1 MSSIDY
7 SKLRGLTAQKL
18 IRALQRDGFIF
29 SRQSGS
35 HRIYYHPDGRRVTV
49 TFHHPSDTFPI
60 KTLKRI
66 LEEEAGWTEEDLRRL
81 KLLRK

>member
-7 SKLRGLTAQKL
+7 SKLRGLTARKL
-18 IRALQRDGFIF
+18 INALQRDGFIF

-35 HRIYYHPDGRRVTV
+35 HQIYYHPDGRRVNV
-49 TFHHPSDTFPI
+49 TFHKPSDTFPI

-66 LEEEAGWTEEDLRRL
+66 LEEEAGWTEKDLRRL
-81 KLLRK
+81 KLLK

>member
-7 SKLRGLTAQKL
+7 SKLRGLTARKL
-18 IRALQRDGFIF
+18 INALQRDGFIF

-35 HRIYYHPDGRRVTV
+35 HQIYYHPDGRRVTV
-49 TFHHPSDTFPI
+49 KFHKPSDTFPI

-66 LEEEAGWTEEDLRRL
+66 LEEEAGWTEKDLRRL
-81 KLLRK
+81 KLLK

>member
-7 SKLRGLTAQKL
+7 SKLRGLTARKL
-18 IRALQRDGFIF
+18 INALQRDGFIF

-35 HRIYYHPDGRRVTV
+35 HQIYYHPDGRRVTV
-49 TFHHPSDTFPI
+49 TFHKPSDTFPI

-81 KLLRK
+81 KLLKK

>member
-1 MSSIDY
+1 MNSIDY
-7 SKLRGLTAQKL
+7 SKLRSLTAQKL
-18 IRALQRDGFIF
+18 IRALERDGFVF

-35 HRIYYHPDGRRVTV
+35 HQIYYHPDGRRVNI

-66 LEEEAGWTEEDLRRL
+66 VEEEADWTEADLKRL
-81 KLLRK
+81 RLLKV

>member
-7 SKLRGLTAQKL
+7 SKLRGLTARKL
-18 IRALQRDGFIF
+18 ISALQRDGFIF

-35 HRIYYHPDGRRVTV
+35 HQIYYHPDGRRVNV
-49 TFHHPSDTFPI
+49 TFHKPSDTFPI

-66 LEEEAGWTEEDLRRL
+66 LEEEAGWTEKDLRRL
-81 KLLRK
+81 KLLKE

>member
-7 SKLRGLTAQKL
+7 SKLRGLTARKL
-18 IRALQRDGFIF
+18 INALQRDGFIF

-35 HRIYYHPDGRRVTV
+35 HQIYYHPDGRRVNV
-49 TFHHPSDTFPI
+49 TFHKPSDTFPI

-81 KLLRK
+81 KLLKK

>member
-7 SKLRGLTAQKL
+7 SKLRGLTARKL
-18 IRALQRDGFIF
+18 ISALQRDGFIF

-35 HRIYYHPDGRRVTV
+35 HQVYYHPDGRRVTV

-66 LEEEAGWTEEDLRRL
+66 LEEEAGWAEEDLKRL
-81 KLLRK
+81 KLLKK

>member
-7 SKLRGLTAQKL
+7 SKLRGLTARKL
-18 IRALQRDGFIF
+18 INALQRDGFIF

-35 HRIYYHPDGRRVTV
+35 HQIYYHPDGRRVTV
-49 TFHHPSDTFPI
+49 TFHHPSDAFPI

-81 KLLRK
+81 KS

>member
-7 SKLRGLTAQKL
+7 SKLRNLTAQKL
-18 IRALQRDGFIF
+18 IHALERDGFTF

-35 HRIYYHPDGRRVTV
+35 HQIYYRPDGRRVNV

-66 LEEEAGWTEEDLRRL
+66 LEEEAGWTKADLKRL
-81 KLLRK
+81 KLLKD